1 MEFNIR
7 QLEPTDYDTLLF
19 KWWDSWGF
27 KPPPRDF
34 LPDGGTGGLLI
45 SDNETPV
52 CAGFIYMTN
61 SKISWINWIIS
72 NKEYKNK
79 NRNSAI
85 KTLLKQLIDTA
96 INSDAYYVFASN
108 NNKFLINKFTDLGF
122 VKGSKSTELI
132 LKI

>member
-7 QLEPTDYDTLLF
+7 QLEPTDYDTLLV
-19 KWWDSWGF
+19 KWWDAWGF

-34 LPDGGTGGLLI
+34 LPDSGTGGLLI
-45 SDNETPV
+45 SNNETPV

>member
-7 QLEPTDYDTLLF
+7 QLEPTDYDTLLV
-19 KWWDSWGF
+19 KWWDAWGF

-45 SDNETPV
+45 SNNETPV

>member
-7 QLEPTDYDTLLF
+7 QLEPTDYDTLLV
-19 KWWDSWGF
+19 KWWDAWGF

>member
-1 MEFNIR
+1 MELNIR
-7 QLEPTDYDTLLF
+7 QLEPTDYDTLLV
-19 KWWDSWGF
+19 KWWDAWGF